1 MRRTNRIG
9 LLALTLFTILSLI
22 SPVFASTYQGQ
33 IKIED
38 AVVNADTGIHKLL
51 ISFASAHGVKGFSTK
66 LSFDYTK
73 IQPVSNSTYADVVD
87 IYNES
92 NQQLINPT
100 KSTPFKPLAQAYDSS
115 NEEYVV
121 FENKA
126 ALWKVIGNR
135 ACFKYDMSTTY
146 DVVDSTD
153 FISGFEFY
161 FRVKDNAILDSQTFR
176 LENTYKTDGTSFL
189 YAYIANTTSYG
200 TTILDAGALGNSF
213 YGKADG
219 SLDSIALTR
228 LFNDLTDLNN
238 EPPLT
243 APSIVLTA
251 NPNGGFTATIT
262 DSVNNANDIEGYTI
276 QLYSEDGT
284 LLVDTPKAVDKT
296 LKTLDISLSSS
307 IIAGTT
313 YTAKVKAEAI
323 DSSEYSDSVLSALC
337 APIMANY
344 LPFTFNYTGGVIP
357 AWKVGVPFAVDFSQY
372 VSGGK
377 TPYTYSV
384 PFIRSDVSL
393 DSNTGILSGT
403 PLSIGN
409 PGGFTVTVT
418 DAQAPTK
425 TDSESISYAGIL
437 KGDPLAFSGT
447 PIPTEK
453 TYGDTA
459 FELGLTY
466 DGLASNVNYALVGA
480 DDAGTLSGKTI
491 TITKAGVIVVQATG
505 TSANYETKVSQYTI
519 IVQPK
524 AILVTADSGLSKV
537 YGTVVDPTFTYTH
550 TPLVGSDSFTGT
562 LSRVA
567 GENVNAYD
575 ITIGNLALNSN
586 YILNFVS
593 KPFTVTPLELT
604 YTLSANN
611 KVYNGTPVGSGT
623 VTLTNKIGLDDVSA
637 TGIFTFADT
646 EVGNGKVVTV
656 SGLTLT
662 GTKAGNYTITDPSAT
677 LNANITP
684 LELTYTLSANNKVYN
699 GTSVGSGTVT
709 LTNKIGSDDVSASGT
724 FTFGDAEVA
733 NGKVVTVSGLTLTG
747 AKAENYTITDP
758 ASTLVANITKATY
771 PNTLHYEMAV
781 VSATSATKTYNLGTQ
796 LPADLKNISY
806 TSITPDSSILFT
818 GTPTISSG
826 ILTFD
831 ITAQPKDTTGTLTV
845 VVSNQ
850 NYNDVS
856 VTLLVKVTDVNPD
869 WTPID
874 TIISSTSYTYGD
886 VNGKA
891 ALPSTGS
898 ATAGSTSLTGSLTY
912 KDATT
917 IQHAGS
923 RVITVLFKVTTPGE
937 YFNVE
942 IEKPYTITINP
953 KPITVVAEN
962 KTRPYG
968 EPNPALTYTYN
979 SADLVAGDSVAT
991 LNAALTL
998 GCVADAATNVGNVD
1012 ITGLDTNANDDYVV
1026 TVTKGTLTVSKAT
1039 INTVM
1044 SRPPAFD
1051 VLANVAQNTGLSAL
1065 LPLVT
1070 TASVQVEYGNS
1081 HVTSLPISWAFE
1093 PATVFN
1099 IKGAVYKLNGTLD
1112 VGTNFNT
1119 YTGVYQA
1126 TLTVNPITGTLTTVV
1141 PNSVTIAEINQTNAT
1156 TYADFELPASLTY
1169 TLDQSIGSTTYTAPQ
1184 WDRSIGDLKAIP
1196 VETSLM
1202 VTLVQSADSNSV
1214 PVWLTIAPLT
1224 ITVNVTEKL
1233 PILTNDITITDAT
1246 ITYGDAFTPTSSIAN
1261 GSNYGN
1267 PVATYS
1273 FVDAQNQVLT
1283 EQPKNVGTYDMIVTY
1298 ESATHKGFNKSTFV
1312 INPKPVTVIIEDKSR
1327 AYNVS
1332 NPALTWVFDTGFS
1345 MIAGETSDDL
1355 LVTLTCPAVLT
1366 SPAGTPVNITGTSTN
1381 TNYLVTFKG
1390 QSAGTSGIL
1399 TITKS
1404 PMTALT
1410 PTITT
1415 IPVATPVPIGYVL
1428 IATVANVA
1436 DSELTWEWYHGGV
1449 LITGE
1454 TNKTYTL
1461 VNADSNQSITVKAVA
1476 KETNY
1481 SGTSLTSVATQ
1492 VVKVN
1497 ATGTAAVQLK
1507 TDQDSD
1513 GVAETGDVLTVVT
1526 TLSPVEANATS
1537 RTYQW
1542 KRNNVDIS
1550 GATAVDYTLTAE
1562 DAGKNLS
1569 VIVTLSGDFAGTYTS
1584 LAIEVG
1590 KILLTGNISIGG
1602 NTAVGDVL
1610 TATLTSVPGV
1620 LNTDYGIVWLRDGQ
1634 TISGATSNTY
1644 TLVAADLGKTID
1656 AKVVA
1661 KGTTYSGELL
1671 SAGGIPIPAV
1681 APSAPSMSGYAGDKL
1696 ITVNWTEPANGGSP
1710 ITHYVVQKDADDPI
1724 LVAATARSYTFNGLT
1739 NGTKYTIKVS
1749 AVNVINA
1756 GPVSSSDFTPQPP
1769 AEDPYVPPTPPAP
1782 PTNTVPVTVGGES
1795 KPVATTETT
1804 ETPQGTTQTTI
1815 TTTEDLTKAIQE
1827 STTTGTTVSLAF
1839 TAPATTYTGVLT
1851 ASTVK
1856 AMEEKEAVLE
1866 VKTETAT
1873 YTLPAQEVN
1882 IQQVSQQIGTDVPL
1896 EDIKISV
1903 TISEPPAD
1911 TVKVVQDTAN
1921 TNNYTL
1927 VVQPVQ
1933 FQVTA
1938 TYEEQVV
1945 QVSKFTGYVERTIAI
1960 PDGVDP
1966 AKITTA
1972 VVLNDDG
1979 SFTHVPTTIV
1989 MMNGKYYAK
1998 INSLTNS
2005 TYTVIYNEVTFADTE
2020 GHWAENVIQ
2029 DMGSRLIVSGVG
2041 NGKYEPNRQ
2050 ITRAEFSTILV
2061 RALGLREGTANS
2073 KFPDVTNH
2081 QWYSGYVQTA
2091 VEYGLITGYQNGNF
2105 GPNDA
2110 ITREQ
2115 AMTMIA
2121 RAMKLTKL
2129 NTAFAS
2135 EEVLTILGQYADGVD
2150 VSDYAK
2156 LAITACVKHDI
2167 VSGRTLNTLAPKEFL
2182 TRAEV
2187 AVIVQRLLK
2196 SSNLI

>member
-1 MRRTNRIG
+1 M
-9 LLALTLFTILSLI
+9 
-22 SPVFASTYQGQ
+22 
-33 IKIED
+33 
-38 AVVNADTGIHKLL
+38 
-51 ISFASAHGVKGFSTK
+51 SA
-66 LSFDYTK
+66 
-73 IQPVSNSTYADVVD
+73 
-87 IYNES
+87 
-92 NQQLINPT
+92 
-100 KSTPFKPLAQAYDSS
+100 
-115 NEEYVV
+115 
-121 FENKA
+121 
-126 ALWKVIGNR
+126 
-135 ACFKYDMSTTY
+135 
-146 DVVDSTD
+146 
-153 FISGFEFY
+153 
-161 FRVKDNAILDSQTFR
+161 
-176 LENTYKTDGTSFL
+176 
-189 YAYIANTTSYG
+189 
-200 TTILDAGALGNSF
+200 
-213 YGKADG
+213 
-219 SLDSIALTR
+219 
-228 LFNDLTDLNN
+228 
-238 EPPLT
+238 
-243 APSIVLTA
+243 
-251 NPNGGFTATIT
+251 
-262 DSVNNANDIEGYTI
+262 
-276 QLYSEDGT
+276 
-284 LLVDTPKAVDKT
+284 
-296 LKTLDISLSSS
+296 
-307 IIAGTT
+307 
-313 YTAKVKAEAI
+313 
-323 DSSEYSDSVLSALC
+323 
-337 APIMANY
+337 
-344 LPFTFNYTGGVIP
+344 
-357 AWKVGVPFAVDFSQY
+357 
-372 VSGGK
+372 
-377 TPYTYSV
+377 
-384 PFIRSDVSL
+384 
-393 DSNTGILSGT
+393 SGT
-403 PLSIGN
+403 
-409 PGGFTVTVT
+409 
-418 DAQAPTK
+418 
-425 TDSESISYAGIL
+425 
-437 KGDPLAFSGT
+437 
-447 PIPTEK
+447 
-453 TYGDTA
+453 
-459 FELGLTY
+459 
-466 DGLASNVNYALVGA
+466 
-480 DDAGTLSGKTI
+480 
-491 TITKAGVIVVQATG
+491 
-505 TSANYETKVSQYTI
+505 
-519 IVQPK
+519 
-524 AILVTADSGLSKV
+524 
-537 YGTVVDPTFTYTH
+537 
-550 TPLVGSDSFTGT
+550 
-562 LSRVA
+562 
-567 GENVNAYD
+567 
-575 ITIGNLALNSN
+575 
-586 YILNFVS
+586 
-593 KPFTVTPLELT
+593 
-604 YTLSANN
+604 
-611 KVYNGTPVGSGT
+611 
-623 VTLTNKIGLDDVSA
+623 
-637 TGIFTFADT
+637 FTFADA
-646 EVGNGKVVTV
+646 EVANGKVVTV

-662 GTKAGNYTITDPSAT
+662 GAKKGNYTITDPSAT

-684 LELTYTLSANNKVYN
+684 LELTYTLSADNKVYN
-699 GTSVGSGTVT
+699 GTPVGSGTVT

-724 FTFGDAEVA
+724 FTFADAEVANGKVVTVSGLTLTGAKKGNYTITDPSATLNANITPLELTYTLSADNKVYNGTPVGSGTVTLTNKIGSDDVSASGTFTFADAEVA

-747 AKAENYTITDP
+747 AKAGNYTITDP

-771 PNTLHYEMAV
+771 PNVLHYEMAV
-781 VSATSATKTYNLGTQ
+781 VSSTEATKTYNLGNQ
-796 LPADLKNISY
+796 LPTDLKNISY
-806 TSITPDSSILFT
+806 TSITPDSSVLFT

-856 VTLLVKVTDVNPD
+856 VTLTVKVTDVNPD

-874 TIISSTSYTYGD
+874 TIIRSTSYTYGD

-1156 TYADFELPASLTY
+1156 SYADFELPASLTY

-1261 GSNYGN
+1261 GSSYGN

-1298 ESATHKGFNKSTFV
+1298 ESATHKGFNQSTLM
-1312 INPKPVTVIIEDKSR
+1312 INPKPVTVIIGDKTR
-1327 AYNVS
+1327 AYNVA

-1345 MIAGETSDDL
+1345 MIAGETPEDL
-1355 LVTLTCPAVLT
+1355 LVTLTCTAILT
-1366 SPAGTPVNITGTSTN
+1366 SPVGTPVNITGTSTN

-1428 IATVANVA
+1428 IASVANVA
-1436 DSELTWEWYHGGV
+1436 DGELTWEWYRGGV

-1454 TNKTYTL
+1454 TSKTYTL
-1461 VNADSNQSITVKAVA
+1461 VNADSNQTITVKAVA

-1481 SGTSLTSVATQ
+1481 TGTSLTSTATQ

-1526 TLSPVEANATS
+1526 TLSPVEAATTTK
-1537 RTYQW
+1537 TYQW

-1550 GATAVDYTLTAE
+1550 GATAADYTLTAE

-1569 VIVTLSGDFAGTYTS
+1569 VIVTLSGDFAGSYTS
-1584 LAIEVG
+1584 TAIEVG

-1602 NTAVGDVL
+1602 TTAVGDVL

-1620 LNTDYGIVWLRDGQ
+1620 LNTDYSIFWLRDGQ

-1644 TLVAADLGKTID
+1644 ILVAADLGKTID

-1661 KGTTYSGELL
+1661 KGITYSGELL

-1681 APSAPSMSGYAGDKL
+1681 APSAPSMSGYAGDKM
-1696 ITVNWTEPANGGSP
+1696 ITINWTEPANGGSP
-1710 ITHYVVQKDADDPI
+1710 ITHYVVQKDADAPI
-1724 LVAATARSYTFNGLT
+1724 IVAATTRTITFNGLT

-1749 AVNVINA
+1749 AVNVVNA

-1769 AEDPYVPPTPPAP
+1769 ADEPYVPPTPPAP

-1815 TTTEDLTKAIQE
+1815 TTTEDLTKAIQD
-1827 STTTGTTVSLAF
+1827 STTTGTTVSLTF
-1839 TAPATTYTGVLT
+1839 TKPATTYTGVLT

-1989 MMNGKYYAK
+1989 MLNGKYFAK

-2005 TYTVIYNEVTFADTE
+2005 TYTVIYNDVTFADTT
-2020 GHWAENVIQ
+2020 GHWAEAVIH

-2041 NGKYEPNRQ
+2041 NSKYEPNRQ

-2073 KFPDVTNH
+2073 KFPDVMNN